1 MEKKNLMRKLY
12 EQVRA
17 YDDLLDIPDTVKYSG
32 NTSIQNLLKDV
43 EEFNRLSNDKNSLKE
58 CKRLFNN
65 AMRTLAEILDAH
77 EALNYDYKLQ
87 LKKKQYVIDGL
98 KKFIDDRDDLDA
110 EIPSDDDEEEA
121 SDEKE
126 LKKGLSR
133 RELSIMKSLNK
144 QSLLFISLGVNK
156 TMKKYT
162 DNPLNVR
169 LHQYQENKLNEMLN
183 NENYCIKKGIYSKS
197 DAVRSSLNN
206 IIKDYEMTTLGT
218 R

>member
-32 NTSIQNLLKDV
+32 NTSIKNLLKDV
-43 EEFNRLSNDKNSLKE
+43 EEFNRLPNDKSSLKE

-98 KKFIDDRDDLDA
+98 KKFIDDKEALDA
-110 EIPSDDDEEEA
+110 EIPSDDDEEES

-126 LKKGLSR
+126 LKKGLYR

-144 QSLLFISLGVNK
+144 
-156 TMKKYT
+156 
-162 DNPLNVR
+162 
-169 LHQYQENKLNEMLN
+169 
-183 NENYCIKKGIYSKS
+183 
-197 DAVRSSLNN
+197 
-206 IIKDYEMTTLGT
+206 
-218 R
+218 